1 MREKS
6 AGVAERP
13 TPTRYFGVMGA
24 HGGAGTSTVARWLD
38 PHGDGSAYELA
49 RGSQLPPNYVP
60 LVVCRSTSYG
70 VAAAVQLLGG
80 WHPDVPRPYL
90 VVVRDAPLPLP
101 RPVRYR
107 LRVVRPRVL
116 GIADVPY
123 LVRLRE
129 MDTPADGLDHKT
141 VRKAVR
147 SLRRQLGIPE

>member
-1 MREKS
+1 M
-6 AGVAERP
+6 
-13 TPTRYFGVMGA
+13 
-24 HGGAGTSTVARWLD
+24 
-38 PHGDGSAYELA
+38 
-49 RGSQLPPNYVP
+49 
-60 LVVCRSTSYG
+60 
-70 VAAAVQLLGG
+70 AAAVQLLGG